1 MSATTSRKT
10 KTAEEQVKLDRIFNF
25 RRVDD
30 HGHLYRSARQD
41 AASPADIQ
49 HLHNLGIRTY
59 LDLRTGIE
67 YHNSLGHRKKPIDD
81 HVQVLEPVL
90 PNADVTP
97 YPTTDSIPMKGI
109 NVKSLQLDGL
119 PMTKPRRYLI
129 NMFPKPMILAVFNSV
144 SLLRRLLSLVVL
156 IVDVILGNHYKY
168 FVRCFSKEIS
178 SIGLVGRYVSILE
191 HGGRQLCF
199 ILHTL
204 TDPENLPALICC
216 AHGKDRTGLVTAMV
230 LTLLGKSDEY
240 IAQDYARS
248 EEGLRHI
255 QESVREET
263 SLKYNVDDSF
273 AWAKK
278 ETMME
283 VLRIL
288 RERYGSVEDF
298 LESRGFT
305 KEDQKKLCHVLS

>member
-156 IVDVILGNHYKY
+156 IVDVIL
-168 FVRCFSKEIS
+168 V
-178 SIGLVGRYVSILE
+178 
-191 HGGRQLCF
+191 
-199 ILHTL
+199 LHTL